1 MINDIT
7 GLTSLAIVDAIL
19 QFAEKLEAIIGLYL
33 NPPEQAIVLCVD
45 QENQIEVRLESTRR
59 AEPLPVADNGRR
71 FLVIW
76 NHLPRHDNRE
86 LGREHQAADHFS
98 SSPTFSAS

>member
-45 QENQIEVRLESTRR
+45 
-59 AEPLPVADNGRR
+59 
-71 FLVIW
+71 
-76 NHLPRHDNRE
+76 
-86 LGREHQAADHFS
+86 
-98 SSPTFSAS
+98 